1 MNSKAG
7 TPSVGYLIMRS
18 ADVEAACSGAGGM
31 DRFLTSEEKDARRR
45 YRTSADSR
53 DYAASHVLLRLLA
66 AHRLGL
72 DALDS
77 PELDI
82 TRQCPGCGSS
92 AHGRTTMPGMSLSLS
107 RSHGLVM
114 AAAGPATAAVGVDV
128 ELVPSALFDGFDHY
142 VLYPRTPDAMDVREK
157 MGQWVAKEA
166 ILKAAG
172 LGLSIQP
179 STVALLS
186 DGESRGVLR
195 AECPG
200 QPLVHGLRV
209 HPVPAAPT
217 HLAAVSAR
225 TIDPPRLMNAA
236 EVLPAGSARQ
246 APWSLQMSKTQC

>member
-7 TPSVGYLIMRS
+7 TPGVGYLIMPS
-18 ADVEAACSGAGGM
+18 AGVEAACSGAGGM
-31 DRFLTSEEKDARRR
+31 DRFLTAAEKNARRR

-77 PELDI
+77 PDLDI

-92 AHGRTTMPGMSLSLS
+92 AHGRTAMPGMSLSLS
-107 RSHGLVM
+107 RSNGLVM
-114 AAAGPATAAVGVDV
+114 AAVGPAAARVGADV
-128 ELVPSALFDGFDHY
+128 ELVPPALFDGFDGY
-142 VLYPRTPDAMDVREK
+142 VLSPGTPAAKDVRER
-157 MGQWVAKEA
+157 MRQWVAKEA

-172 LGLSIQP
+172 LGLSVQP
-179 STVALLS
+179 STVALVS

-195 AECPG
+195 AECPD

-209 HPVPAAPT
+209 HPVPATPT

-225 TIDPPRLMNAA
+225 TIDPPGLMNAA
-236 EVLPAGSARQ
+236 EVLPSGGARL
-246 APWSLQMSKTQC
+246 ASMSLQISKA